1 MLIQSNL
8 CLFTKLPKHDNIYLT
23 FRVPLK
29 HCPANM
35 KSKALTYFHTLKG
48 GYDFLAVQIQ
58 LVFKAGLTVTSYFA
72 SSNINEVITTI
83 LNSLFFFTKRFCTH
97 KNHKKQKKHKKHK
110 KHKKTQRTQKAQ
122 DARKNDKNANKRI
135 TDFFPL
141 DVFYAHKNIAFF
153 VVVRLYAFL
162 CLIKLYNFNLI
173 YKPPH
178 SLIVSTHIL
187 TKRRM

>member
-35 KSKALTYFHTLKG
+35 KSKALTYFHTLEG

-58 LVFKAGLTVTSYFA
+58 LVFKARLTVTSYFA

-83 LNSLFFFTKRFCTH
+83 LNSLFFFYEKILH
-97 KNHKKQKKHKKHK
+97 AQKPQKAEKAQKAQ
-110 KHKKTQRTQKAQ
+110 KTQKTQKAQ
-122 DARKNDKNANKRI
+122 GARKNHKNANKRI

>member
-35 KSKALTYFHTLKG
+35 KSKALTYFHTLKD

-58 LVFKAGLTVTSYFA
+58 LVFKAGLTVISYFA

-83 LNSLFFFTKRFCTH
+83 LNSLFFFLRKDFARTKTTKSRKSTKNTKSTKKH
-97 KNHKKQKKHKKHK
+97 KEHKKHK
-110 KHKKTQRTQKAQ
+110 TPGKMTKTQ
-122 DARKNDKNANKRI
+122 I
-135 TDFFPL
+135 
-141 DVFYAHKNIAFF
+141 
-153 VVVRLYAFL
+153 
-162 CLIKLYNFNLI
+162 
-173 YKPPH
+173 
-178 SLIVSTHIL
+178 SE
-187 TKRRM
+187 

>member
-8 CLFTKLPKHDNIYLT
+8 CLFTKLPKHDNVYLT

-35 KSKALTYFHTLKG
+35 KSKALTYFHTLKD

-58 LVFKAGLTVTSYFA
+58 LVFKAGLTVISYFA

-83 LNSLFFFTKRFCTH
+83 LNSLSFFYEKILH
-97 KNHKKQKKHKKHK
+97 AQKPQKSEKAQ
-110 KHKKTQRTQKAQ
+110 KTQRTQKAQ

-141 DVFYAHKNIAFF
+141 DIFYAHKNIAFF

>member
-8 CLFTKLPKHDNIYLT
+8 SLFTKLPKHDNIYLT
-23 FRVPLK
+23 FRVPLR

-35 KSKALTYFHTLKG
+35 KSKVLTYFHTLKG
-48 GYDFLAVQIQ
+48 SYDFLAVQIQ
-58 LVFKAGLTVTSYFA
+58 LVFKAGLTVISYFA

-83 LNSLFFFTKRFCTH
+83 LNSLSFFYEKILH
-97 KNHKKQKKHKKHK
+97 AQKPQKSEKAQ
-110 KHKKTQRTQKAQ
+110 KTQRTQKAQ

-141 DVFYAHKNIAFF
+141 DIFYAHKNVAFF